1 MSFTE
6 MKESY
11 PETKDYLAFEL
22 FDNIQDTI
30 MEYTYRGS
38 FTTKITDTILS
49 LTEANL
55 QNENV
60 EKKIRKRVF
69 FIIVEG
75 LQNVTR
81 HQSSDESDEL
91 AGYPGLF
98 VVQYKPDGYYITTGN
113 LIKTSHQTTIKKQ
126 IDKINSLDQNQLK
139 NYSLEILDE
148 GEFSDKGGAGL
159 GLIEIARKSGS
170 KLIYDFEPVS
180 EEHSFFYMHTKIIDI
195 DNEMHDNESDNASVK
210 SIIKKHKIYEAE
222 NILLN
227 FIGSFNQ
234 ETLVSLLSITEN
246 QLQGTVILKM
256 KVFNLMVEIL
266 QNIVNHADEFIIN
279 NIKGKHAIFFI
290 KETPEKL
297 IFTSGNYVKKE
308 KVTDFSSRLNY
319 VNSLSEK
326 QLSEAYNETLL
337 NFENRSDENPGLGLI
352 DIRMKCKTPILFDF
366 YKVTEEFSF
375 FTIKIYINKMKDG
388 LEKYILQAEDDTP
401 EIILDPK
408 EGTIDF
414 KGKSIPENAVSFY
427 KPIIDWLNLYKE
439 KPHLKT
445 KVTFKFDYYNTAT
458 DRQLVKILLLL
469 EEISKST
476 NVNVQ
481 WFYNSGDIS
490 MLNDGKKFKE
500 LIDLNIEIIEIIDED
515 NEF

>member
-1 MSFTE
+1 
-6 MKESY
+6 MKISSSD
-11 PETKDYLAFEL
+11 KKNFLALEL
-22 FDNIQDTI
+22 FDSIQDTI
-30 MEYTYRGS
+30 MEYSYRGS

-81 HQSSDESDEL
+81 HQSSDDSDEL

-98 VVQYKPDGYYITTGN
+98 VVQYKSDGYYITTGN
-113 LIKTSHQTTIKKQ
+113 LINSSHKNIIKKQ
-126 IDKINSLDQNQLK
+126 IDKINGLNEDQLK
-139 NYSLEILDE
+139 HYSLEILDE
-148 GEFSDKGGAGL
+148 GEFSEKGGAGL

-170 KLIYDFEPVS
+170 KLIYDFETINQ
-180 EEHSFFYMHTKIIDI
+180 EYAFFYLHTKIIDI
-195 DNEMHDNESDNASVK
+195 DNENNDHYNDIN
-210 SIIKKHKIYEAE
+210 SIKNIKKKHKIFEKE

-227 FIGSFNQ
+227 FIGAFTQ

-256 KVFNLMVEIL
+256 KVFNLMVEVL
-266 QNIVNHADEFIIN
+266 QNIVNHADEYVIN
-279 NIKGKHAIFFI
+279 KIKGKHAIFYI
-290 KETPEKL
+290 RETNDTL
-297 IFTSGNYVKKE
+297 VFTSGNYIN
-308 KVTDFSSRLNY
+308 SSKIDYFINRLEY
-319 VNSLSEK
+319 VNSLDDN
-326 QLSEAYNETLL
+326 QLFDAYNETLL

-352 DIRMKCKTPILFDF
+352 DIRMKCKTPILYDF
-366 YKVTEEFSF
+366 YNVSNEFSF

-408 EGTIDF
+408 EGFIQF
-414 KGKSIPENAVSFY
+414 KGKSIPENAVSFF
-427 KPIIDWLNLYKE
+427 KPIIDWLNTYKE
-439 KPHLKT
+439 KPLAVT
-445 KVTFKFDYYNTAT
+445 KVSFKFDYYNTAT

-469 EEISKST
+469 EEISKT
-476 NVNVQ
+476 AVVNVK
-481 WFYNSGDIS
+481 WYFNSGDIS

-500 LIDLNIEIIEIIDED
+500 LIDLNIEIIEIVDEEND
-515 NEF
+515 F

>member
-1 MSFTE
+1 

-11 PETKDYLAFEL
+11 PETKDYLAIEL
-22 FDNIQDTI
+22 FDSIQDTI

-55 QNENV
+55 QNDNV

-81 HQSSDESDEL
+81 HQSSDDSDEL

-98 VVQYKPDGYYITTGN
+98 VVQYKSDGYYITTGN
-113 LIKTSHQTTIKKQ
+113 LIKTTHQNTIKTQ
-126 IDKINSLDQNQLK
+126 IDKINSLDESQLK

-148 GEFSDKGGAGL
+148 GEFSEKGGAGL

-170 KLIYDFEPVS
+170 KLIYDFEPVNDDF
-180 EEHSFFYMHTKIIDI
+180 SFFYMHTKIIDI
-195 DNEMHDNESDNASVK
+195 ENESTDTFTDHSSVK
-210 SIIKKHKIYEAE
+210 SIIKKHKLLEKE

-227 FIGSFNQ
+227 FIGAFNQ

-266 QNIVNHADEFIIN
+266 QNIVNHADEFIVN
-279 NIKGKHAIFFI
+279 GIKGKHAIFYI
-290 KETPEKL
+290 RETLEKL
-297 IFTSGNYVKKE
+297 IFTSGNYVKNS
-308 KVTDFSSRLNY
+308 KVNDFVNRLKY
-319 VNSLSEK
+319 VNSLNDK
-326 QLSEAYNETLL
+326 HLSEAYNETLL
-337 NFENRSDENPGLGLI
+337 NFDNRSDENPGLGLI
-352 DIRMKCKTPILFDF
+352 DIRMKCKTPISYDF
-366 YKVTEEFSF
+366 YKVSDDFSF

-388 LEKYILQAEDDTP
+388 LEKYILQAEEDTP

-408 EGTIDF
+408 EGNIQF

-427 KPIIDWLNLYKE
+427 KPIIDWLTIYKE
-439 KPHLKT
+439 KPLAKT
-445 KVTFKFDYYNTAT
+445 KVSFKFDYYNTST

-469 EEISKST
+469 EEISKSG
-476 NVNVQ
+476 NVHVQ

-515 NEF
+515 NDFQ